1 MLLAL
6 STAFVRSSPQPVAPR
21 ATIARPAPRA
31 AARRRCRG
39 TRPGDFMRLI
49 PVAAAFGRGRDLAL
63 DTLDLRLH
71 ALHLGADAVGLLLG
85 RREGSLSG
93 GEASLHRL
101 DRVADVI
108 AVAVAAATGDCK
120 TGTDTEH
127 GDSQHRCN
135 RCRSPCAGGETAGL
149 LFHVPSPSPG
159 AVGRRPASPRTLLM
173 VVVGVDSA
181 TADAVV
187 GVTA

>member
-39 TRPGDFMRLI
+39 TRPGLFMRLL

-63 DTLDLRLH
+63 DTLGLRLH
-71 ALHLGADAVGLLLG
+71 ALHLG
-85 RREGSLSG
+85 
-93 GEASLHRL
+93 
-101 DRVADVI
+101 
-108 AVAVAAATGDCK
+108 AVAAATGDCK

-159 AVGRRPASPRTLLM
+159 AVGRRPASPRTLL
-173 VVVGVDSA
+173 
-181 TADAVV
+181 
-187 GVTA
+187 